1 MESNVWW
8 GKMKEKK
15 IQLIINI
22 VTIINIIIILILIYN
37 MIISNKY
44 SRKFVQELAEQ
55 NAQTFNYM
63 MVKESYSI
71 KDGTTSK
78 VKVTQ
83 SENARIEEDLETGYT
98 MLYYN
103 DFRINQENKT
113 YSEFIGHKVEED
125 GKETAIK
132 ITTQEVISWHPLEN
146 EFESFKHIN
155 FSPGYKYIKTEEYNG
170 AKCIV
175 VEFSFEEY
183 GESVKVWFNLE
194 NGLIEKEENYKDET
208 LESVVTYKTEINN
221 VTDTELCIPDF
232 EDYNYIGQTEIYP
245 AQIEQYSGGL
255 N

>member
-1 MESNVWW
+1 MERNVWW

-22 VTIINIIIILILIYN
+22 VTIINILIILILIYN

-125 GKETAIK
+125 GKILL
-132 ITTQEVISWHPLEN
+132 P
-146 EFESFKHIN
+146 
-155 FSPGYKYIKTEEYNG
+155 
-170 AKCIV
+170 
-175 VEFSFEEY
+175 
-183 GESVKVWFNLE
+183 
-194 NGLIEKEENYKDET
+194 
-208 LESVVTYKTEINN
+208 
-221 VTDTELCIPDF
+221 ELL
-232 EDYNYIGQTEIYP
+232 
-245 AQIEQYSGGL
+245 SL
-255 N
+255 

>member
-1 MESNVWW
+1 
-8 GKMKEKK
+8 MKEKK
-15 IQLIINI
+15 IQIIINI

-71 KDGTTSK
+71 EDGTTSRI
-78 VKVTQ
+78 KVTQ

-103 DFRINQENKT
+103 DFRIDQENKT
-113 YSEFIGHKVEED
+113 YSEFIGQKVEKD
-125 GKETAIK
+125 GKETDIK

-183 GESVKVWFNLE
+183 GESVKVWFNFE

-208 LESVVTYKTEINN
+208 LKSVVTYEIEVNN
-221 VTDTELCIPDF
+221 VTDAELCIPDL
-232 EDYNYIGQTEIYP
+232 EDYTYIGQIKIYP
-245 AQIEQYSGGL
+245 DRIE
-255 N
+255 